1 MSSEKE
7 EEAARAVRKDQNMF
21 SVEDVKKD
29 FVKVQD
35 QANYLEEKIVTLQKL
50 TESTGIESR
59 NKCKLAL
66 LCHLQNLIVHSFLG
80 TKLNN
85 DVELLTEKVKNIS
98 LTIKDDKF
106 KIDEKIN
113 KLGTQGD
120 LVNQLKDEVDK
131 KLNNLSQNSN
141 KLEKAS
147 SSAEDL
153 AKLCSKDIQ
162 SLKSDITAFKANVDK
177 CVKNVDDNGGKIFG
191 CVQDCGMLK
200 DNLGNTIAYSF
211 TLLTTISL
219 QIN

>member
-1 MSSEKE
+1 MKAGINVSSLC
-7 EEAARAVRKDQNMF
+7 
-21 SVEDVKKD
+21 
-29 FVKVQD
+29 FVI
-35 QANYLEEKIVTLQKL
+35 YKIFK
-50 TESTGIESR
+50 
-59 NKCKLAL
+59 
-66 LCHLQNLIVHSFLG
+66 VHSFLG

-153 AKLCSKDIQ
+153 AKSCSKDIQ
-162 SLKSDITAFKANVDK
+162 TLKSDITAFKANVDK

-191 CVQDCGMLK
+191 CVQDCEMLK

-211 TLLTTISL
+211 TLLTSISL

>member
-1 MSSEKE
+1 
-7 EEAARAVRKDQNMF
+7 MF

-66 LCHLQNLIVHSFLG
+66 LCHLQNVKVQSFLG

-153 AKLCSKDIQ
+153 AKSCSKDIQ

-191 CVQDCGMLK
+191 CVQDCEMLK
-200 DNLGNTIAYSF
+200 DNFGKYTIAIIAYSF